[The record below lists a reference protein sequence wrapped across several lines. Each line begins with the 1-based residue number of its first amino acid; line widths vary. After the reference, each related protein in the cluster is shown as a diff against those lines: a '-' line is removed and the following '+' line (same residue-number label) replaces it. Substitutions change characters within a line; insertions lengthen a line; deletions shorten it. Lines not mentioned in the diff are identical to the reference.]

1 MGRSSRPFRTI
12 LGVLLIGAFAGIRP
26 AAARGTDGSW
36 EAGAYYFITHPDQ
49 ESKIQDVNGGGL
61 RVGWYRKATQ
71 EFELD
76 YDSGSKIDSIRLPG
90 VTFDV
95 SKLSALYV
103 RNYQPKG
110 HDNLSPILLFGLG
123 QISINNGTKTSDEFL
138 LRAGG
143 GFKYF
148 FSPHV
153 AARFDASIFS
163 WYGDGDTVPL
173 TRLYAFD
180 TNVGISILFGGKK

>member
-49 ESKIQDVNGGGL
+49 ESKIQDVSGGGA

>member
-1 MGRSSRPFRTI
+1 MGGSSRRFGTI
-12 LGVLLIGAFAGIRP
+12 LTVLLIGVFADIRP

-71 EFELD
+71 EFEID
-76 YDSGSKIDSIRLPG
+76 YDSGSKIDAIRMPG
-90 VTFDV
+90 ITFDV
-95 SKLSALYV
+95 SKVSALYV

-123 QISINNGTKTSDEFL
+123 QIFIDNGTKTSNEFL

-148 FSPHV
+148 VSPHV
-153 AARFDASIFS
+153 GVRFDASIFS

-180 TNVGISILFGGKK
+180 VNLGVSVLFGGKK

>member
-1 MGRSSRPFRTI
+1 MGGSSRRFGTI
-12 LGVLLIGAFAGIRP
+12 LGLLLIGALAGIRP

-49 ESKIQDVNGGGL
+49 ESKIQDVSGGGV
-61 RVGWYRKATQ
+61 RIGWYRKAAQ
-71 EFELD
+71 EFEID

-95 SKLSALYV
+95 SKVSALYV

-110 HDNLSPILLFGLG
+110 HDNLSPILLFGVG
-123 QISINNGTKTSDEFL
+123 QIFIDNGTRTSNKFL
-138 LRAGG
+138 VRAGG

-148 FSPHV
+148 VSPHV
-153 AARFDASIFS
+153 GLRFDASIFS

-180 TNVGISILFGGKK
+180 VNLGVSVLFGGKK